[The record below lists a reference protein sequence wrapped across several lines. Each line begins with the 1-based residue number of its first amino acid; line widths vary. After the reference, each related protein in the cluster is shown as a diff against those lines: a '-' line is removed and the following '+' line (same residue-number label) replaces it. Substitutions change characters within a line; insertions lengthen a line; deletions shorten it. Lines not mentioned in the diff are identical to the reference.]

1 MSGSEGRT
9 LFAVRVRR
17 RMQLADD
24 IIGLELSSLDG
35 APLPAWAAG
44 AHIDVELPNGLLRQY
59 SLCGDGA
66 HTGCYEIGILRD
78 PASRGG
84 SASAHD
90 DIHEGDEIRIGAPR
104 NLFALRSAQR
114 SLLFA
119 GGIGITPILAMA
131 QVLTRGGADFRMHY
145 CSRTPSRTAYI
156 DRIRASTFVDRVQ
169 FHFDDGAAAQRFDAA
184 AAIGAPDPATHLY
197 VCGPRGYMD
206 HVIATATSLGWRDD
220 HIHFEYFAAVPA
232 EAAAAG
238 EGAGDGHF
246 EIRVAGRD
254 LVVPVPPGTT
264 AAQALIAHGVP
275 VPLSCEQGICGT
287 CVMRVLDGVPEHRDL
302 FLSDAEKAANDRFT
316 PCCSRACSASLLIDF

>member
-1 MSGSEGRT
+1 MSGSEEHT
-9 LFAVRVRR
+9 LLAVRVRR
-17 RMQLADD
+17 RTQLADD
-24 IIGLELSSLDG
+24 IIGLELGALDG

-59 SLCGDGA
+59 SLCGDSA
-66 HTGCYEIGILRD
+66 HTGRYEIGILRD

-90 DIHEGDEIRIGAPR
+90 DIHEGGEVRIGAPR
-104 NLFALRSAQR
+104 NLFGLRSAQR

-131 QVLTRGGADFRMHY
+131 QELTRSGADFRLHY
-145 CSRTPSRTAYI
+145 ASRTPSRTAFI
-156 DRIRASTFVDRVQ
+156 DRINASAFADRVQ
-169 FHFDDGAAAQRFDAA
+169 FHFDDGAAAQRFDAV

-206 HVIATATSLGWRDD
+206 HVIATARSLGWRDD
-220 HIHFEYFAAVPA
+220 NIHFEYFAAALA
-232 EAAAAG
+232 EG
-238 EGAGDGHF
+238 EVAGDGHF
-246 EIRVAGRD
+246 EIRLAGRD

-264 AAQALIAHGVP
+264 AAQALIANGVP

-287 CVMRVLDGVPEHRDL
+287 CVMRVLEGVPEHRDL
-302 FLSDAEKAANDRFT
+302 FLSDTDKAANDRFT
-316 PCCSRACSASLLIDF
+316 PCCSRARSASLLIDF

>member
-1 MSGSEGRT
+1 MSGSEEHT

-17 RMQLADD
+17 RTQLADD
-24 IIGLELSSLDG
+24 IIGLELGALDG

-59 SLCGDGA
+59 SLCGDSA
-66 HTGCYEIGILRD
+66 HTGRYEIGILRD

-90 DIHEGDEIRIGAPR
+90 DIHEGSEVRIGAPR
-104 NLFALRSAQR
+104 NLFPLRSAQR

-131 QVLTRGGADFRMHY
+131 QELSRSGADFRLHY
-145 CSRTPSRTAYI
+145 ASRTPSRTAFI
-156 DRIRASTFVDRVQ
+156 DRIDASAFADRVQ
-169 FHFDDGAAAQRFDAA
+169 FHFDDGAAAQRFDAV

-206 HVIATATSLGWRDD
+206 HVIATARSLGWHDEN
-220 HIHFEYFAAVPA
+220 IHFEYFAAAPA
-232 EAAAAG
+232 EG
-238 EGAGDGHF
+238 EVAGDGHF
-246 EIRVAGRD
+246 EIRLAGRD

-287 CVMRVLDGVPEHRDL
+287 CVMRVLEGVPEHRDL
-302 FLSDAEKAANDRFT
+302 FLSDTDKAANDRFT
-316 PCCSRACSASLLIDF
+316 PCCSRARSASLLIDF